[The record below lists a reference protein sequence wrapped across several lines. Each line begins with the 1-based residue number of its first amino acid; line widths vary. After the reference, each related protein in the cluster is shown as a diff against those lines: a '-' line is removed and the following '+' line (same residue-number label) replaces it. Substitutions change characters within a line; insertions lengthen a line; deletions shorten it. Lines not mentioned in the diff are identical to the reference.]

1 MIFKGIYL
9 IHFLISLLA
18 PLGTLLFCSNRGGF
32 LLPGIWVPYSSTQN
46 QPIRNGFIEYF
57 SIFFDVPRPQQLWHA
72 LLQEINKYCINVFQN
87 ETIPFLVALIA
98 NIRWHL
104 QNPVP

>member
-18 PLGTLLFCSNRGGF
+18 PLGTLLFCSIRGGF
-32 LLPGIWVPYSSTQN
+32 LLPGNWEIVVPRIN
-46 QPIRNGFIEYF
+46 LRNGFIEYF
-57 SIFFDVPRPQQLWHA
+57 SIFFDVPQQLWHA